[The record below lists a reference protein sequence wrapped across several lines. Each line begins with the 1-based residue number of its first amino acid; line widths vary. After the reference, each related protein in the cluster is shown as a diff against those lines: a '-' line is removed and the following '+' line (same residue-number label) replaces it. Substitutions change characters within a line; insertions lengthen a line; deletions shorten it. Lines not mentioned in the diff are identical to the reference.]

1 MAPTTIIKTNK
12 IFTDFKYFFISG
24 LFSFFEK
31 NPAPSEITI
40 KKRNTNTSITIK
52 IPNFPSIMRRL
63 YSLNKG
69 FIKTF
74 CL

>member
-24 LFSFFEK
+24 LFSSFEK

-40 KKRNTNTSITIK
+40 KKRNTSASITIK
-52 IPNFPSIMRRL
+52 IPNFPSIF
-63 YSLNKG
+63 Y
-69 FIKTF
+69 
-74 CL
+74 

>member
-40 KKRNTNTSITIK
+40 KKRNTSASITIK
-52 IPNFPSIMRRL
+52 ISNFPSIF
-63 YSLNKG
+63 N
-69 FIKTF
+69 
-74 CL
+74 